1 MSLKELQAEL
11 TGMEKYTRRTD
22 EELRQQAEGLYKNQY
37 DQDLRALQDAIG
49 QGIAQQNRSALSAG
63 MQRSSYNQAAQA
75 SIRNQG
81 IESQRQLASDYES
94 NVANAL
100 YQLIARE
107 DEREDNAN
115 AQRNQLL
122 MALYEYGRKGSSG
135 GGGSQNILNDPN
147 ANQNVNS
154 SDRFDELMKTVEEQK
169 ALQAFK
175 TAALGAV
182 QTINGIN
189 STRKRAVPAQ
199 YKSVLDR
206 NILTTR

>member
-1 MSLKELQAEL
+1 MAMSLKQLQAEL

-49 QGIAQQNRSALSAG
+49 QGIAQQNRNAISTG

-81 IESQRQLASDYES
+81 LDSQRQLASDYEA

-135 GGGSQNILNDPN
+135 GGGSNNNVSNNNVTTSNEQDTNTGLLGNFLAAVN
-147 ANQNVNS
+147 AGS
-154 SDRFDELMKTVEEQK
+154 GIAKRL
-169 ALQAFK
+169 AFEK
-175 TAALGAV
+175 MRSPVFASIF
-182 QTINGIN
+182 Q
-189 STRKRAVPAQ
+189 SK
-199 YKSVLDR
+199 
-206 NILTTR
+206 

>member
-1 MSLKELQAEL
+1 MAMSLKQLQAEL

-22 EELRQQAEGLYKNQY
+22 EELRQQAEGLYRNQY

-49 QGIAQQNRSALSAG
+49 QGIAQQNRNAISTG

-81 IESQRQLASDYES
+81 LDSQRQLASDYEA

-135 GGGSQNILNDPN
+135 GGSGGSKPSLDVLNV
-147 ANQNVNS
+147 NQNNKTDE
-154 SDRFDELMKTVEEQK
+154 DRINELVD
-169 ALQAFK
+169 
-175 TAALGAV
+175 AV
-182 QTINGIN
+182 QTVNGIN
-189 STRKRAVPAQ
+189 SARKRAVPYQ

>member
-1 MSLKELQAEL
+1 MAMSLKQLQAEL

-22 EELRQQAEGLYKNQY
+22 EELRQQAEGLYRNQY

-49 QGIAQQNRSALSAG
+49 QGIAQQNRNAISTG

-135 GGGSQNILNDPN
+135 GGGSNNNVSDNNVPTGNEQDTNTGLLGNFLAAVNTSAKVATVPNIAKRLEFEATRNPVF
-147 ANQNVNS
+147 AS
-154 SDRFDELMKTVEEQK
+154 IFK
-169 ALQAFK
+169 A
-175 TAALGAV
+175 
-182 QTINGIN
+182 
-189 STRKRAVPAQ
+189 R
-199 YKSVLDR
+199 
-206 NILTTR
+206 